1 MRPFRRT
8 YTMGDLSSGEA
19 RTFFFE
25 YVLPSFPKAP
35 SDASDAWERVYEVC
49 GGNPGMLR
57 NVASLALGVGWN
69 KGELLAFW
77 LHVEPTEG

>member
-35 SDASDAWERVYEVC
+35 SGASDAWERVYETC
-49 GGNPGMLR
+49 GWRHVLETPKGIYDVSKDTP
-57 NVASLALGVGWN
+57 ASRFA
-69 KGELLAFW
+69 
-77 LHVEPTEG
+77 